1 MEVTGSRDALR
12 EVCEEA
18 RRKDLSVG
26 FVATMGSLHEGHL
39 SLARRAG
46 EECDFTV
53 MSIFVNTLQFGPAE
67 DLANYPRHL
76 GRDSGL
82 AEEVGIDLLFT
93 PDEEEMY
100 PEGLP
105 VITVDPGAL
114 GDRLEGASRPGHFR
128 GVCTVVAKLFDLVG
142 SCRAYFG
149 EKDAQQLAV
158 IRRMAADLDMPVEVI
173 GCPTVRDP
181 DGLAMSSRNIYLS
194 PEERAA
200 ALCLSGAVFEAAELV
215 EDGERDA
222 NGLRARMRARVEAEP
237 LAALDYVAV
246 VDDRTFEDVD
256 RILGPS
262 RALVATRIGRARLID
277 NALLSGED

>member
-1 MEVTGSRDALR
+1 VEVTGSRDALR
-12 EVCEEA
+12 SVCEEA

-26 FVATMGSLHEGHL
+26 YVPTMGFLHEGHL
-39 SLARRAG
+39 SLARRAR

-53 MSIFVNTLQFGPAE
+53 MSIFVNPLQFGPGE
-67 DLANYPRHL
+67 DLASYPRSL
-76 GRDSGL
+76 GRDSEL
-82 AEEVGIDLLFT
+82 AEGTGMDLLFT
-93 PDEEEMY
+93 PDQAEMY
-100 PEGLP
+100 PQGP
-105 VITVDPGAL
+105 PAVTVDPGPL

-142 SCRAYFG
+142 HCRAYFG

-158 IRRMAADLDMPVEVI
+158 IRRMTADLDMSVELV
-173 GCPTVRDP
+173 GCPTVREP
-181 DGLAMSSRNIYLS
+181 DGLAMSSRNTYLS

-200 ALCLSGAVFEAAELV
+200 ALCLSRALFVAQDMVRA
-215 EDGERDA
+215 GERDPTV
-222 NGLRARMRARVEAEP
+222 LRDSMRARIEEES

-256 RILGPS
+256 RIFGPS
-262 RALVATRIGRARLID
+262 RALVAARFGTARLID